1 MQTRI
6 EIGDITANVTH
17 KEIKNIHLSVYPPE
31 GEVKIS
37 APLHLSMDT
46 IRVFALSKLQWIRKE
61 QQKFREQER
70 ETPREYL
77 NRESH
82 YVWGER
88 YMLVLAYADVPASVH
103 LKHNKL
109 MLTVRPHSSK
119 SKKQEV
125 LEAWYRQQ
133 LRDRAEVMLQ
143 KWEEKLGV
151 KTNRVIIQKMKTKWG
166 SCSPKTRIIRLN
178 LELAKKPQQYLEYII
193 VHELIHLIEPT
204 HNKRFT
210 DLMNAAMP
218 KWKHYREELNRL
230 TLSVWYVKDEKD
242 RL

>member
-6 EIGDITANVTH
+6 EIGDITASVTH

-31 GEVKIS
+31 GEVRIS

-61 QQKFREQER
+61 QQKFQEQER

-77 NRESH
+77 DRESH

-88 YMLVLAYADVPASVH
+88 YMLVLYYANVPASVSI
-103 LKHNKL
+103 KHKKL
-109 MLTVRPHSSK
+109 VLTVRPHSTQ

-125 LEAWYRQQ
+125 LEAWCRQQ
-133 LRDRAEVMLQ
+133 LRDKAEMMLG
-143 KWEEKLGV
+143 KWEEKIGV
-151 KTNRVIIQKMKTKWG
+151 KINRLIIQKMKTKWG
-166 SCSPKTRIIRLN
+166 SCSPDTRIIRLN
-178 LELAKKPQQYLEYII
+178 LELVKKPPQYLEYII
-193 VHELIHLIEPT
+193 VHELIHLLEPT

-218 KWKHYREELNRL
+218 KWREFREELNRIAIG
-230 TLSVWYVKDEKD
+230 V
-242 RL
+242 